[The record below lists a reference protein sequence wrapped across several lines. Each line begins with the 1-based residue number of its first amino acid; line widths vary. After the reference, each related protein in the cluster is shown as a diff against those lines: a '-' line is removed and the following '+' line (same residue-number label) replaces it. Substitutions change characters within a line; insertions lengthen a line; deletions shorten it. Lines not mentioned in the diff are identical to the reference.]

1 MSFLFLGWYGNKWP
15 NKRLTSLGI
24 VTNIYTQTIFAAR
37 ITNTILTMIEIYFLV
52 FLAICISILS
62 VILAVHSS
70 VCCLSRPPIAFKDP
84 HEEKHVIIVTSH
96 PDDECMFFAPTILG
110 LQQLLG
116 CTIHLM
122 CLSNGDF
129 YGQGK
134 IREKELLNSC
144 KVLGI
149 DRENCTII
157 NDECLPD
164 DPNIKWKPE
173 VITRYIK
180 EEISKAKFHMLV
192 TFDSNGVSGHP
203 NHNAIYA
210 AVRNMVNCH
219 QIPQDLQV
227 FSLETTNILRKYVGI
242 FDLPLSMLLSPIYLA
257 VSFSH
262 VMQARQAM
270 VCHKSQYVWFR
281 RLYIFFS
288 RYMIMNTLKPVM
300 P

>member
-1 MSFLFLGWYGNKWP
+1 
-15 NKRLTSLGI
+15 
-24 VTNIYTQTIFAAR
+24 
-37 ITNTILTMIEIYFLV
+37 MIEIYVLV
-52 FLAICISILS
+52 FIAICISILS

-70 VCCLSRPPIAFKDP
+70 VCCLSRPPIVFKDP
-84 HEEKHVIIVTSH
+84 HEEKHVLIVTSH
-96 PDDECMFFAPTILG
+96 PDDECMFFAPSIQG

-116 CTIHLM
+116 CNVHLL

-149 DRENCTII
+149 EPENCTII

-180 EEISKAKFHMLV
+180 EEISKTKFHMLL
-192 TFDSNGVSGHP
+192 TFDSYGVSSHP
-203 NHNAIYA
+203 NHIAIHT
-210 AVRNMVNCH
+210 AVKNMVNSH

-227 FSLETTNILRKYVGI
+227 FSLETTNIVRKYLGI

-262 VMQARQAM
+262 VMQAQQAM
-270 VCHKSQYVWFR
+270 QCHKSQYVWFR
-281 RLYIFFS
+281 RLYVIFS

-300 P
+300 A